1 MRNKASLAR
10 VIIGFLKWSIEG
22 ITLIASIFCLS
33 GIEKQMWQV
42 IPAVVLLVLWLVEMV
57 IWEGAECIIE
67 WLE

>member
-42 IPAVVLLVLWLVEMV
+42 IPTVVLLVLWLVEMV
-57 IWEGAECIIE
+57 VWEGEECVIE